1 MTEPKTILVIEDN
14 PASIKYIRTHLE
26 KEGFRTVIAENGFT
40 GLNKVREIRPDLIL
54 LDIMLPDLDG
64 HKLCRMIKFNR
75 EYKDIPV
82 AIFTS
87 RDTEEDAELAK
98 KCGADAFILKNTHI
112 AIVIE
117 AIRRLVTRPAGDSTD
132 RKPE

>member
-1 MTEPKTILVIEDN
+1 MSESKTILIIEDSA
-14 PASIKYIRTHLE
+14 ASIKYIRSHLE
-26 KEGFRTVIAENGFT
+26 KEGFRTVVAENGFT
-40 GLNKVREIRPDLIL
+40 GLNKVREVRPDLVL

-75 EYKDIPV
+75 AYKDIPV
-82 AIFTS
+82 AMFTS

-117 AIRRLVTRPAGDSTD
+117 TIRRLVSRPA
-132 RKPE
+132 PETPVSGPA